1 MNRPAR
7 RDGTPAR
14 KNRQG
19 TSGGAAK
26 SLLNPLTLL
35 VVYSRIALP
44 HPENLVRPELL
55 LDNEATR
62 THYLGHP
69 LLDQAAT
76 RW

>member
-1 MNRPAR
+1 MAH
-7 RDGTPAR
+7 
-14 KNRQG
+14 RQG
-19 TSGGAAK
+19 RTAREPLAVPLK